1 MKISRFEGEVSKSK
15 AEAVIIPFYE
25 DRIPSSSMEF
35 LRIDRIPES
44 VKNTGFTGKKG
55 QVFRAMDTTRDQ
67 MQLWTGLGKES
78 EYCPET
84 FRRSYS
90 SAYSYFRDSKIRNCL
105 IILPGTDNANEAFEA
120 AYILKL
126 TLYSFD
132 EFRSEKT
139 SADLKEVYIATGE
152 KQDIIDGAVSVAE
165 ATNFTRNLANL
176 PPSRGTP
183 SMFEERSREIENLKI
198 TVLGRDDF
206 IRMGMGGIEGVSRA
220 AKEPAKMIIMEY
232 GSSDEKPI
240 MIVGKGITF
249 DSGGISIKPADN
261 MDEMKFD
268 KCGASTVLGIMK
280 LASDLKLKKHIVGI
294 MPLTENLP
302 GGNAY
307 KPGDILKHYNGKT
320 SEVLSTDAE
329 GRLVLADALAY
340 GVEKYNPATVIDI
353 ATLTGACVIALGNNI
368 AGLMGNDRDLK
379 EKLKKASE
387 RTWEKVWE
395 MPIDDDFRNQI
406 KSEVADIKNIGGKE
420 GGAETA
426 GAFLEHFVNGRPWV
440 HLDIAGTAWT
450 QAKTAKADYL
460 PKGATGFGVRLLY
473 EFLCS

>member
-1 MKISRFEGEVSKSK
+1 MEIVRFEEELSKSK
-15 AEAVIIPFYE
+15 TEAVIIPFYE
-25 DRIPSSSMEF
+25 DRIPSPAVEF
-35 LRIDRIPES
+35 LGIDRIPGPVS
-44 VKNTGFTGKKG
+44 VTGFTGKKG
-55 QVFRAMDTTRDQ
+55 QVFRTMDATGNQ
-67 MQLWTGLGKES
+67 MQLWVGLGKES
-78 EYCPET
+78 EYSPET

-90 SAYSYFRDSKIRNCL
+90 SAYSCLRNSKIRECL
-105 IILPGTDNANEAFEA
+105 IILPETGNADEAFEA

-126 TLYSFD
+126 TVYSFD

-139 SADLKEVYIATGE
+139 SVDLKKVYIATGE
-152 KQDIIDGAVSVAE
+152 RQEIIDRAVSVAD

-183 SMFEERSREIENLKI
+183 SLFEDRAREIRGLKI

-206 IRMGMGGIEGVSRA
+206 IRMGMGGMEGVSRA
-220 AKEPAKMIIMEY
+220 AKEPAKMIIIEH
-232 GSSDEKPI
+232 GSSDEKPV

-268 KCGASTVLGIMK
+268 KCGASTVLGLMK

-329 GRLVLADALAY
+329 GRLILADALAY
-340 GVEKYNPATVIDI
+340 GVEKYNPVAVIDL

-379 EKLKKASE
+379 EKIKKASE
-387 RTWEKVWE
+387 RSWEKVWE
-395 MPIDDDFRNQI
+395 MPIDDDFRDQI
-406 KSEVADIKNIGGKE
+406 KSEVADIKNTGGKE

-450 QAKTAKADYL
+450 QTKTAKADYL

-473 EFLCS
+473 EFLGS